1 MTSLNVIDERRE
13 YFLHETFLGF
23 EFVCGDYRQGHLIV
37 LTVRFDPSTLSGARR
52 LVLKGILD
60 ASGGGVFV
68 QSSCGENP

>member
-1 MTSLNVIDERRE
+1 MSEGNTFYTKPRIRICMRGLPSGSPYCIEDLIRRPSLALDK
-13 YFLHETFLGF
+13 
-23 EFVCGDYRQGHLIV
+23 
-37 LTVRFDPSTLSGARR
+37 